1 MDIHLESL
9 VSVLD
14 FFGVSMLEEWEAPF
28 FTFGQEIEASG
39 PRGIATS
46 HISLSEM

>member
-28 FTFGQEIEASG
+28 FTFGREIEASG
-39 PRGIATS
+39 PRGIATCQ
-46 HISLSEM
+46 ISLSEM